1 MKGEFQVLR
10 VTIWEEIDAICLN
23 RRTRGRGSLVGLS
36 RIPFRNRLRLR
47 WLSDIQGNCEVD
59 IGFINLDALFRF

>member
-47 WLSDIQGNCEVD
+47 WL
-59 IGFINLDALFRF
+59 